1 MCCLPL
7 LLLFLSLGTFHN
19 FCTRQFN
26 LFLTIV
32 CLNMFCLKH
41 ISRNALKHPSGLL
54 KRLLVIVY
62 LKLCFPS
69 QISRNAPKRPS
80 DVTKMLLALSYKDLS
95 IVLVV
100 KVLLETELTVKV
112 GNAQIVIKNRQK
124 NATLLVFLFC
134 NCPLYCENG
143 ENGFPALVYVWKN
156 ETLMQ

>member
-41 ISRNALKHPSGLL
+41 ILRNDPYIILRNTHPVSL
-54 KRLLVIVY
+54 KRLLIIVL

-69 QISRNAPKRPS
+69 QISRSARKHPS

-95 IVLVV
+95 IVLVI
-100 KVLLETELTVKV
+100 KVLLEMELTVKV
-112 GNAQIVIKNRQK
+112 RNAQIVIKNRQK
-124 NATLLVFLFC
+124 NATLVFLFC
-134 NCPLYCENG
+134 NW
-143 ENGFPALVYVWKN
+143 WKDYFLF
-156 ETLMQ
+156 TVKMWKMAFQL